1 MLSLHKIRCGSAVSS
16 NVKLRLT
23 FLLLH
28 SPVIIFAQDRLHSA
42 IKEQALI
49 ALVCTIFAQD
59 RLHSAIKEQAL
70 IALVCTI
77 FVPLYAIT
85 TVANGWLMPL
95 RAVPEHLTRNCN
107 CIQ

>member
-28 SPVIIFAQDRLHSA
+28 SPVI
-42 IKEQALI
+42 
-49 ALVCTIFAQD
+49 IFAQD

>member
-1 MLSLHKIRCGSAVSS
+1 MLSLHKIRFGSAVSS
-16 NVKLRLT
+16 NVKLRLS

-28 SPVIIFAQDRLHSA
+28 SPVIIFA
-42 IKEQALI
+42 K
-49 ALVCTIFAQD
+49 D

-95 RAVPEHLTRNCN
+95 RAVPEHLTRNCD

>member
-1 MLSLHKIRCGSAVSS
+1 M
-16 NVKLRLT
+16 
-23 FLLLH
+23 
-28 SPVIIFAQDRLHSA
+28 
-42 IKEQALI
+42 
-49 ALVCTIFAQD
+49 
-59 RLHSAIKEQAL
+59 HSAIKEQAL

-95 RAVPEHLTRNCN
+95 RAVPEHLTRNCD

>member
-49 ALVCTIFAQD
+49 ALVCTIF
-59 RLHSAIKEQAL
+59 
-70 IALVCTI
+70 
-77 FVPLYAIT
+77 VPLYAIT

-95 RAVPEHLTRNCN
+95 RAVPEHLTRNCD

>member
-16 NVKLRLT
+16 NVKLCLT

-49 ALVCTIFAQD
+49 ALV
-59 RLHSAIKEQAL
+59 
-70 IALVCTI
+70 
-77 FVPLYAIT
+77 
-85 TVANGWLMPL
+85 ANGWLMPL